1 MIAWP
6 DRTESILKN
15 LLGLE
20 REGFLYKKV
29 KPDNLL

>member
-1 MIAWP
+1 MIVWLNQAE
-6 DRTESILKN
+6 RILKN